1 MIHSR
6 PFDAA
11 ITPCNTVI
19 DVFICN
25 DLRRRC
31 GRSPTRHRD
40 ASRSTG
46 GSAHG
51 TVAASPMEIHEMPK
65 IRTGC
70 SGRMG
75 ARIALLLLGSGL
87 GVTALAADPDAC
99 APLRP
104 NAASPPPKAAA
115 PAASKADLSGA
126 KRVGVASFYA
136 PKFAGRKMADGQR
149 MNPNDDNAASK
160 TLPLGTTA
168 KVTNL
173 ETGRSATVTIQDRGP
188 YVKGRIVDL
197 SPSTAQQIGITRDDG
212 IAKVEVAPIQVPMPD
227 GTVKPGAAK
236 LASAKDCATPDK
248 GE

>member
-1 MIHSR
+1 MLLVGACISSAAA
-6 PFDAA
+6 AA
-11 ITPCNTVI
+11 IDTDTDTCTA
-19 DVFICN
+19 
-25 DLRRRC
+25 
-31 GRSPTRHRD
+31 GRPR
-40 ASRSTG
+40 
-46 GSAHG
+46 
-51 TVAASPMEIHEMPK
+51 AA
-65 IRTGC
+65 
-70 SGRMG
+70 
-75 ARIALLLLGSGL
+75 
-87 GVTALAADPDAC
+87 AAA
-99 APLRP
+99 
-104 NAASPPPKAAA
+104 PKAPA

-126 KRVGVASFYA
+126 KRVGKASFYA
-136 PKFAGRKMADGQR
+136 QKFAGRKMADGQR

>member
-1 MIHSR
+1 
-6 PFDAA
+6 
-11 ITPCNTVI
+11 
-19 DVFICN
+19 
-25 DLRRRC
+25 
-31 GRSPTRHRD
+31 
-40 ASRSTG
+40 
-46 GSAHG
+46 
-51 TVAASPMEIHEMPK
+51 MPK

-87 GVTALAADPDAC
+87 GVTALAADPHAC
-99 APLRP
+99 APHRP